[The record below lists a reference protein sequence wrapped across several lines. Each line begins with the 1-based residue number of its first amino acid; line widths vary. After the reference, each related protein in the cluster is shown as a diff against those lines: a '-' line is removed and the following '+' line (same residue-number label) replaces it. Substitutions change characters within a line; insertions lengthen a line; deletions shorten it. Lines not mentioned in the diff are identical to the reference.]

1 MNRQIIITA
10 SLMGLAAVIFGAFGA
25 HALKSSL
32 SSADLEV
39 WKTAVSYQFYH
50 TLALLFL
57 STFSKYR
64 SRSIRFAYW
73 AFTGGIFL
81 FSGSLYLL
89 STRTISGVNFSFLGP
104 VTPIGGVLFIMG
116 WFFLLFAAL
125 KNK

>member
-10 SLMGLAAVIFGAFGA
+10 SIFGLSAVILGAFGA
-25 HALKSSL
+25 HALKESLSPSSL
-32 SSADLEV
+32 DS

-57 STFSKYR
+57 SNFSKYR

-73 AFTGGIFL
+73 SFTLGMLI
-81 FSGSLYLL
+81 FSGSIYLL
-89 STRTISGVNFSFLGP
+89 STTELSKINFSFLGP
-104 VTPIGGVLFIMG
+104 VTPLGGLLLILG
-116 WFFLLFAAL
+116 WLFLLFAAL

>member
-10 SLMGLAAVIFGAFGA
+10 SIFGLSAVILGAFGA
-25 HALKSSL
+25 HALKESLSPSSL
-32 SSADLEV
+32 ES

-73 AFTGGIFL
+73 SFTLGIL
-81 FSGSLYLL
+81 IFSGSIYLL
-89 STRTISGVNFSFLGP
+89 STTALSKINFSFLGP
-104 VTPIGGVLFIMG
+104 VTPLGGLLLILG
-116 WFFLLFAAL
+116 WLFLLFAAL

>member
-10 SLMGLAAVIFGAFGA
+10 SVFGLSAVILGAFGA
-25 HALKSSL
+25 HALKESLSPSSL
-32 SSADLEV
+32 ES

-57 STFSKYR
+57 SNFSKYR

-73 AFTGGIFL
+73 SFTLGMLI
-81 FSGSLYLL
+81 FSGSIYLL
-89 STRTISGVNFSFLGP
+89 STTAISNINFSFLGP
-104 VTPIGGVLFIMG
+104 VTPLGGLLLILG
-116 WFFLLFAAL
+116 WLFLLFAAL